1 MLIIIFRFFMFVFVI
16 FKEVLR
22 VMEICVVLFVFK
34 FENNYYLVMLLYYKK
49 GIIVIDIL
57 FCFMLNVGNIF
68 ILVNK
73 YCLNFEIFMIVK

>member
-1 MLIIIFRFFMFVFVI
+1 MFVFVI

-49 GIIVIDIL
+49 YKNSCVIDIL
-57 FCFMLNVGNIF
+57 FCFMLNGGNIF

>member
-1 MLIIIFRFFMFVFVI
+1 MLNCLNVKYKFLLLDYSLMNMLIIIFRFFMFVFVI

-49 GIIVIDIL
+49 GIIVVL
-57 FCFMLNVGNIF
+57 LIF
-68 ILVNK
+68 YFVL
-73 YCLNFEIFMIVK
+73 C

>member
-1 MLIIIFRFFMFVFVI
+1 MNMLIIIFRFFMFVFVI

-49 GIIVIDIL
+49 GIIVVLLIYFVL
-57 FCFMLNVGNIF
+57 F
-68 ILVNK
+68 
-73 YCLNFEIFMIVK
+73 

>member
-1 MLIIIFRFFMFVFVI
+1 MNMLIIIFRFFMFVFVI

-49 GIIVIDIL
+49 YKNSCVIDIL

-73 YCLNFEIFMIVK
+73 YC